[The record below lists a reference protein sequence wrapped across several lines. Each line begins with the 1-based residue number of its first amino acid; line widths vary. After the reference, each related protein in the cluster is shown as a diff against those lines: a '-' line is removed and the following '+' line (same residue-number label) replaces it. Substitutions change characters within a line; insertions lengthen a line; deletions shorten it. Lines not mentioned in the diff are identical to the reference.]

1 MRPGISFYRTILL
14 VEKFVMGQLTSV
26 DATLLLE
33 CAIHEAMPDAEAA
46 ITQSSTLCKGQSIT
60 DGKVLEKGTV
70 FKAVRS
76 FTFKAVWFSRFLL
89 FLLSRAMIL
98 LGA

>member
-14 VEKFVMGQLTSV
+14 VEKFMMGLTSV
-26 DATLLLE
+26 DATRLLE

-60 DGKVLEKGTV
+60 DGKILEKGTV

>member
-1 MRPGISFYRTILL
+1 MRPGISFYRTIFL
-14 VEKFVMGQLTSV
+14 VEKFVMGQLTPV
-26 DATLLLE
+26 DATRLLE

-46 ITQSSTLCKGQSIT
+46 ITQSSTLCEGQSIT

-76 FTFKAVWFSRFLL
+76 FTFKTVGFSRFLF
-89 FLLSRAMIL
+89 FLL
-98 LGA
+98 G